1 MCCGPL
7 SSSVPSYSDDIHT
20 AKQKPHPLVV
30 RTVCFWARIAYVPGT
45 IHIYPVSNLRG
56 EPRCQVL
63 RYQAGCKR
71 LKSQSSCIVI
81 AATSLLVVEPV
92 GAKASKQPTP
102 CTRLHSLL
110 LYPMTTVR
118 TILPYEALSLMP
130 CESCF
135 HLNSSFYFTTLLQY
149 VPAGTWEISSKMAL
163 ASSSTQL

>member
-118 TILPYEALSLMP
+118 SNPALRGSLTHAMRVMLPPQQLFLLHNIATVCTRGHLGNLIKNGISL
-130 CESCF
+130 
-135 HLNSSFYFTTLLQY
+135 
-149 VPAGTWEISSKMAL
+149 
-163 ASSSTQL
+163 